1 MSNSSKEQNP
11 EQTNFLAPGLAFG
24 LILGAAF
31 GIVFG
36 VALDNMAFMAI
47 GVGAGLTLALSI
59 GTAMQERQ
67 KEDGA

>member
-1 MSNSSKEQNP
+1 MSDSFNKGHP
-11 EQTNFLAPGLAFG
+11 EETNFLAPWLAFG
-24 LILGAAF
+24 LILGAGL

-36 VALDNMAFMAI
+36 VALDNMAFMAV
-47 GVGAGLTLALSI
+47 GVGAGLTLALSV